1 MYWGNKGKG
10 RWPRPPALNKLSSGK
25 EPTLNFPPFIIC
37 FSLEKSQ
44 RFIVIKISQRVTVTK
59 RDVKLVDCQ
68 PGQSW
73 SIKINLHR
81 GYLDRLLSVCPFK

>member
-10 RWPRPPALNKLSSGK
+10 RRPRPPALNKLSSGK
-25 EPTLNFPPFIIC
+25 KITFNFPPFIIC

-59 RDVKLVDCQ
+59 RDIKLVDCQ
-68 PGQSW
+68 PGQSR
-73 SIKINLHR
+73 SIKINLCC
-81 GYLDRLLSVCPFK
+81 GYLDRLFSVCPFK